1 MDYWLGYLPIKK
13 DKAEAKEQHE
23 FLVKWF
29 RIDSPA
35 FNPATNDGL
44 HRIVKILRVFAELY
58 NTKKMVT
65 SSLKKQ
71 IEKHIRKMM
80 KNEIVRQRSDEIW
93 SLLSQQDK
101 TRLLEIEMKEVHISE

>member
-1 MDYWLGYLPIKK
+1 MCAALGHLINSDHKSVKALVVMDYWLGYLPIKK

-65 SSLKKQ
+65 SSLKK
-71 IEKHIRKMM
+71 
-80 KNEIVRQRSDEIW
+80 
-93 SLLSQQDK
+93 
-101 TRLLEIEMKEVHISE
+101 